1 MPPAAT
7 SSERT
12 LRLLLRYVGS
22 VSLLAIVFVL
32 VPYSWM
38 NAIHAWLGMGALPAE
53 PIVGYLARSTSAFYA
68 LLGGL
73 LWVLSF
79 DPRGSRAV
87 LYYLS
92 AAIIVFGV
100 ILTFVDSIEGLPLY
114 WKLVEGP
121 FIIAWGVV
129 MLMLTRRLGS

>member
-1 MPPAAT
+1 MTDP
-7 SSERT
+7 ERT
-12 LRLLLRYVGS
+12 LRLLLRLVGS
-22 VSLLAIVFVL
+22 VSLLAIVFVM

-38 NAIHAWLGMGALPAE
+38 DAIHTWLGLGSLPAE

-79 DPRGSRAV
+79 DLRGCRAT

-92 AAIIVFGV
+92 GAIIVFGV
-100 ILTFVDSIEGLPLY
+100 ILAFVDSIEGLPLY

-121 FIIAWGVV
+121 FVIVWGVV
-129 MLMLTRRLGS
+129 MLTLTRRLGNSRP